1 MANPDESSGA
11 ASIHP
16 PGQPSAPGK
25 GRSFA
30 KWALLILPLGYLW
43 FHLLDNL
50 RLEWTTDP
58 QYSYGLVV
66 PLLVIGLL
74 MRRWQHCA
82 GRSCASVAGNPWL
95 AVLFV
100 CLLAFLY
107 LPTRLVEEATPEWR
121 PLQWSLGIQTVGL
134 TLYAIY
140 LAGGKGVLRQ
150 AAFPVVFF
158 LVAIPWPTLFEQPII
173 QGLSRINAAMVVNV
187 MGILNVPAI
196 QHGNVIEVSTGMVG
210 INDACS
216 GIRSLQSSLMI
227 SLFLGEF
234 YMFRWR
240 LRLLLI
246 PVSFALAMMLNVCRT
261 SLLTWIAAKDGIAAI
276 AKYHDEAGMTILLIC
291 TALLWGLGWF
301 LNRYSEFKIKNSKL
315 KNDCDSES
323 KIQNSKFKIDCARRR
338 MNRFAVALIVWIVA
352 VESGVAL
359 WYGIRES
366 HLKLGPDWTVDFPTN
381 NSTFKDVPL
390 TVDEHQ
396 LLRFDQGKQGQWQE
410 PNGTLWQ
417 AFYYNWLP
425 GRVAGY
431 LAKRHTPDIC
441 LTATGLK
448 MVSGPELMVLDVN
461 GVELPMRHYVFDS
474 SNGPLQVYQCQWQAG
489 MGKDSYTADESSRFN
504 LIRGIWAGR
513 GNKGQKVLEIVV
525 TGYDDPA
532 PARAALVRELA
543 QLIKVEK

>member
-1 MANPDESSGA
+1 MA
-11 ASIHP
+11 
-16 PGQPSAPGK
+16 
-25 GRSFA
+25 
-30 KWALLILPLGYLW
+30 
-43 FHLLDNL
+43 
-50 RLEWTTDP
+50 
-58 QYSYGLVV
+58 
-66 PLLVIGLL
+66 
-74 MRRWQHCA
+74 
-82 GRSCASVAGNPWL
+82 
-95 AVLFV
+95 
-100 CLLAFLY
+100 
-107 LPTRLVEEATPEWR
+107 
-121 PLQWSLGIQTVGL
+121 
-134 TLYAIY
+134 
-140 LAGGKGVLRQ
+140 
-150 AAFPVVFF
+150 FF
-158 LVAIPWPTLFEQPII
+158 LVAIPWPTLLEHPII

-291 TALLWGLGWF
+291 TSLLWGLGWF
-301 LNRYSEFKIKNSKL
+301 LNRWNIRHRKQETAGAAGPRPM
-315 KNDCDSES
+315 DAES
-323 KIQNSKFKIDCARRR
+323 AGNNRRR
-338 MNRFAVALIVWIVA
+338 MNRLGIILIVWLA
-352 VESGVAL
+352 TVESGVAL
-359 WYGIRES
+359 WYEVRES
-366 HLKLGPDWTVDFPTN
+366 HLKFGPDWTVNYPTN
-381 NSTFKDVPL
+381 NPAYKDVPL

-396 LLRFDQGKQGQWQE
+396 LLCFDQGKQGEWQE
-410 PNGTLWQ
+410 PDGTLWQ

-513 GNKGQKVLEIVV
+513 GNKGQKVLEIVT
-525 TGYDDPA
+525 TGYDDPV
-532 PARAALVRELA
+532 PAKTALVRELA
-543 QLIKVEK
+543 NLIQVQK

>member
-1 MANPDESSGA
+1 MANPEESSGA
-11 ASIHP
+11 ASIHL

-25 GRSFA
+25 GRSLA

-74 MRRWQHCA
+74 LRRWQHLA
-82 GRSCASVAGNPWL
+82 GRPCASVAVNPWP
-95 AVLFV
+95 AVLLI

-121 PLQWSLGIQTVGL
+121 PLEWSLGIQTVGL

-140 LAGGKGVLRQ
+140 LAGGKGWLSQ

-158 LVAIPWPTLFEQPII
+158 LVAIPWPTLFEHPII

-187 MGILNVPAI
+187 MGILNVPAV

-234 YMFRWR
+234 YLFNWR
-240 LRLLLI
+240 RRLLLI
-246 PVSFALAMMLNVCRT
+246 PISFALAMMLNVCRT

-301 LNRYSEFKIKNSKL
+301 LNRWNTRQRKQEAPGAAGPRPMDAENAGKT
-315 KNDCDSES
+315 
-323 KIQNSKFKIDCARRR
+323 RHR
-338 MNRFAVALIVWIVA
+338 MNRFGIVLIVWLA
-352 VESGVAL
+352 TVESGVAL
-359 WYGIRES
+359 WYEVRES
-366 HLKLGPDWTVDFPTN
+366 HLKFGPDWTVNFPTN
-381 NSTFKDVPL
+381 NPTYKDVPL

-396 LLRFDQGKQGQWQE
+396 LLRFDQGQQGEWQE
-410 PNGTLWQ
+410 PDGTLWQ
-417 AFYYNWLP
+417 SFYYNWLP

-461 GVELPMRHYVFDS
+461 GVELPMRHYVFAS

-513 GNKGQKVLEIVV
+513 GNKGQKVLEIVT
-525 TGYDDPA
+525 TGYDDPV
-532 PARAALVRELA
+532 PAKTALVRELA
-543 QLIKVEK
+543 SLIKVQK